1 MIGIVSLAYLLQV
14 ELGWQLTQTELGKR
28 RRAQWTVTDR
38 VSLFW
43 CGGQIFED
51 PGYDWSNWLAAQWD
65 HLASPESTDALELAA

>member
-1 MIGIVSLAYLLQV
+1 MVGAVSLAYLLQV
-14 ELGWQLTQTELGKR
+14 ELGWRLTQSELGKQ

-43 CGGQIFED
+43 CGGQVFQD

-65 HLASPESTDALELAA
+65 HLASPKGLTRRT